1 LNGART
7 PWLLPAEQAALLAH
21 ELGNPLGIARLCTQD
36 VEAELKAFHIQLLEL
51 AGEDLD
57 PAVHAHFAQRFNS
70 FAERIDTL
78 AAAQQRMAGLVE
90 ELRAQGQGAAAA
102 SQTFDLG
109 ERLRAALRLASAR
122 SGRAIEL
129 GEESAGGAEPAQPWH
144 GPLAVLDR
152 VLLNLAINA
161 VQAIERRAEQ
171 EVYGFR
177 GRLRGRCQRQGGHL
191 VVEID
196 DNGIGIAP
204 QEIDRVFERGFSR
217 RRDSGG
223 SGLGLSYA
231 REAIRALGGDIG
243 VASLPGQ
250 GTRFRLWLPADGGQV
265 ASVPTA
271 QGDTDQVHPDL
282 DP

>member
-1 LNGART
+1 MSGVRA
-7 PWLLPAEQAALLAH
+7 PWLLSAEQAALLAH
-21 ELGNPLGIARLCTQD
+21 ELGNPLGIARLCAQD
-36 VEAELKAFHIQLLEL
+36 VEAELKAFHAELLAL
-51 AGEDLD
+51 GGEDLD
-57 PAVHAHFAQRFNS
+57 PAVRAHFAQRFHS
-70 FAERIDTL
+70 FAERLDTL

-102 SQTFDLG
+102 TQTFDLA
-109 ERLRAALRLASAR
+109 ERLSAALRLASAR
-122 SGRAIEL
+122 SGRAIDLDEDS
-129 GEESAGGAEPAQPWH
+129 GQGTEPAQAWH

-171 EVYGFR
+171 EGTGFR
-177 GRLRGRCQRQGGHL
+177 GRLRGRCLRQGAQR

-250 GTRFRLWLPADGGQV
+250 GTRFRLWLPAEAAKAEPSAG
-265 ASVPTA
+265 
-271 QGDTDQVHPDL
+271 
-282 DP
+282 